1 MNQRKLV
8 KCSICNNLKSDWCE
22 KVKDSPDKYCDRNCE
37 YFSLKTH
44 GDKLR
49 ETEDDKLAELFARFC
64 AGQQGC
70 SSCPMYRSGCP
81 GNPDIYGWLEW
92 MQSPAIEYKGL
103 SLEDSFRLL
112 EMEYRNAVKNPI
124 VRNPLAYALYHVWRK
139 ADGQ

>member
-22 KVKDSPDKYCDRNCE
+22 KVHDSPDKYFDRNCE

-64 AGQQGC
+64 AGQQGALLARC
-70 SSCPMYRSGCP
+70 IALDVLAIPTYTDGSSGCSRLP
-81 GNPDIYGWLEW
+81 
-92 MQSPAIEYKGL
+92 L
-103 SLEDSFRLL
+103 SAKACL
-112 EMEYRNAVKNPI
+112 
-124 VRNPLAYALYHVWRK
+124 WRIPS
-139 ADGQ
+139 AF